1 MDKVEEKEDK
11 RPASVYVCVCIWMCG
26 VCLLLVT
33 SPGPGDRGNKE

>member
-11 RPASVYVCVCIWMCG
+11 RPVCVCLDVWG
-26 VCLLLVT
+26 VPLLVT